1 MEPPNTIHETVGTHP
16 LCDTRAVAA
25 LSHPV
30 AMTTVPSVV
39 RTEFTLVAPGLG
51 PTVEI
56 RLGRAGDR
64 WVAVAQIGDE
74 PEVSLGGTARQA
86 LEAAL
91 APLGPRIARA
101 LLADT
106 ALLAPSVEI
115 VQQEQAA
122 G

>member
-1 MEPPNTIHETVGTHP
+1 
-16 LCDTRAVAA
+16 
-25 LSHPV
+25 
-30 AMTTVPSVV
+30 MTTAASVV
-39 RTEFTLVAPGLG
+39 RTEFALAVPGLG

-56 RLGRAGDR
+56 RLGRFGDR
-64 WVAVAQIGDE
+64 WLAVARIGDDPEVAV
-74 PEVSLGGTARQA
+74 GGTARQA

-91 APLGPRIARA
+91 APLGPRIASA

-115 VQQEQAA
+115 LRQERAA